1 MPRASLVLV
10 ISSHVAASPV
20 GGGAQA
26 QVLARM
32 GVETIHVP
40 TVVYGRHPGLG
51 APGGG
56 ALSTKTFESLIEGV
70 AASGAL
76 AKVNAVITGYFA
88 APRQVQAAARL
99 IETMPKAWIVVDP
112 IMGDAET
119 GLYVSEGVAAAITRE
134 LVPRAN
140 LIAPNAWELARLTGR
155 PVTDPATALAAARS
169 LAKPVLV
176 SSVDVLGQIAV
187 LYAEARKAWL
197 ASHPRQ
203 PTAPKGTGDLLTA
216 HFVGAV
222 LGGLAPREALNAAVG
237 DVAAR
242 VGERPIDVHVT
253 PL

>member
-1 MPRASLVLV
+1 VPTVLI

-40 TVVYGRHPGLG
+40 TVLYGRHPGLG

-56 ALSTKTFESLIEGV
+56 PVSAEKFESLVEGV
-70 AASGAL
+70 LASGAL
-76 AKVNAVITGYFA
+76 ARVDAVITGYFA
-88 APRQVQAAARL
+88 GPRQIRAAVRL
-99 IETMPKAWIVVDP
+99 IDAMPKAWIVVDP

-119 GLYVSEGVAAAITRE
+119 GLYVSEAVAAAITRD
-134 LVPRAN
+134 LVPRAK
-140 LIAPNAWELARLTGR
+140 LIAPNVWELARLTDR
-155 PVTDPATALAAARS
+155 PVTDARGALVAARS
-169 LAKPVLV
+169 LAKPALV

-187 LYAEARKAWL
+187 LYAGPGEAWL
-197 ASHPRQ
+197 AAHPRQ
-203 PTAPKGTGDLLTA
+203 PTAPKGTGDLLIA
-216 HFVGAV
+216 HFVGAIV
-222 LGGLAPREALNAAVG
+222 GGSAPREALNAAVG
-237 DVAAR
+237 DVAAK

>member
-1 MPRASLVLV
+1 MTRVTVL
-10 ISSHVAASPV
+10 ILSSHVAASPV

-40 TVVYGRHPGLG
+40 TVLYGRHPGLG

-56 ALSTKTFESLIEGV
+56 AVSAEKFESLVEGV
-70 AASGAL
+70 VASGAL
-76 AKVNAVITGYFA
+76 TRVDAVITGYFA
-88 APRQVQAAARL
+88 GSRQVQAAARL
-99 IETMPKAWIVVDP
+99 IDAMPRAWIVVDP

-119 GLYVSEGVAAAITRE
+119 GLYVSEAVAAAIARD
-134 LVPRAN
+134 LVPRAK
-140 LIAPNAWELARLTGR
+140 LIAPNAWELARLAGR
-155 PVTDPATALAAARS
+155 PVTDAPSALAAARS

-187 LYAEARKAWL
+187 LYADAREAWL

-203 PTAPKGTGDLLTA
+203 PSAPKGTGDLLTA

-222 LGGLAPREALNAAVG
+222 LGRSAAREALNTAVG
-237 DVAAR
+237 EVAAK

>member
-1 MPRASLVLV
+1 MTRVTVL
-10 ISSHVAASPV
+10 ILSSHVAASPV

-40 TVVYGRHPGLG
+40 TVLYGRHPGLG

-56 ALSTKTFESLIEGV
+56 AVSAEKFESLVEGV
-70 AASGAL
+70 VASGAL
-76 AKVNAVITGYFA
+76 ARVDAVITGYFA
-88 APRQVQAAARL
+88 GSRQVQAAARL
-99 IETMPKAWIVVDP
+99 IDAMPRAWIVVDP

-119 GLYVSEGVAAAITRE
+119 GLYVSEAVAAAIARD
-134 LVPRAN
+134 LVPRAK
-140 LIAPNAWELARLTGR
+140 LIAPNAWELARLAGR
-155 PVTDPATALAAARS
+155 PVTDAPSALAAARS

-187 LYAEARKAWL
+187 LYADAREAWL

-203 PTAPKGTGDLLTA
+203 PSAPKGTGDLLTA

-222 LGGLAPREALNAAVG
+222 LGRSAAREALNTAVG
-237 DVAAR
+237 EVAAK

>member
-1 MPRASLVLV
+1 MVRNSVL
-10 ISSHVAASPV
+10 ILSSHVAASPV

-32 GVETIHVP
+32 GVDTVHIP
-40 TVVYGRHPGLG
+40 TVLYGRHPGLG

-56 ALSTKTFESLIEGV
+56 AVSAERFESLIEGV
-70 AASGAL
+70 EASGVL
-76 AKVNAVITGYFA
+76 AGVDAVITGYFA
-88 APRQVQAAARL
+88 GPSQVRAAARL
-99 IETMPKAWIVVDP
+99 IDAMPGAWIVVDP

-119 GLYVSEGVAAAITRE
+119 GLYVSEAVAVAIARE
-134 LVPRAN
+134 LVPRAK
-140 LIAPNAWELARLTGR
+140 LISPNAWELARLTGR
-155 PVTDPATALAAARS
+155 SFTDAPGALAAARS

-176 SSVDVLGQIAV
+176 SSVEALGQIAV
-187 LYAEARKAWL
+187 LYAEAGKAWL

-222 LGGLAPREALNAAVG
+222 LGGSAPREALNAAVG

-242 VGERPIDVHVT
+242 VGERAIDVHVT